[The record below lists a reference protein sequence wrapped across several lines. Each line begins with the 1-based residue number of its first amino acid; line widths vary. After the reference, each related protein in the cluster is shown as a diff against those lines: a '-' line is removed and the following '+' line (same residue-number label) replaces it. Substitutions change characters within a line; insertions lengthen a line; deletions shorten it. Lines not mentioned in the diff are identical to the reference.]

1 MHAVL
6 SLCCLLAQASGL
18 QLGQLRPTCTSV
30 RAAGPIAGLFDM
42 FQETEEQRLAK
53 EREKEEQYKA
63 MQAMQQRRRDP
74 VANDLEIS
82 KRRNLETATRAA
94 QQGNLPDNWAAAVD
108 AQSGETYYWNKETNV
123 TQWEPPLDEMVAILE
138 ERQRQ
143 EMESLVEEVTGTKK

>member
-1 MHAVL
+1 MIAL
-6 SLCCLLAQASGL
+6 ASLLVAS
-18 QLGQLRPTCTSV
+18 
-30 RAAGPIAGLFDM
+30 
-42 FQETEEQRLAK
+42 
-53 EREKEEQYKA
+53 QYKA